1 MDFRVDI
8 EGLDSLKNNLTRS
21 SENLEQAL
29 NAMRDISSESLGYR
43 TLDQACADFRETWRT
58 GLKKVEECT
67 GKLTEGLDSARK
79 DYVELEKQIE
89 EGFAGMEVELGGGAG
104 K

>member
-8 EGLDSLKNNLTRS
+8 EGLDSLSNNLTRS

-29 NAMRDISSESLGYR
+29 NAMRDIGSESLGYR
-43 TLDQACADFRETWRT
+43 GLDQACADFRETWQT

-67 GKLTEGLDSARK
+67 GKLTKGLDSAKK
-79 DYVELEKQIE
+79 DYAELEKQIE
-89 EGFAGMEVELGGGAG
+89 EGFAKMEAEVGGGAAQ
-104 K
+104 